1 MWYLEH
7 VEHRD
12 DDVGYEPDVGS
23 HGEEELTVLN
33 LVRDVALILIT
44 KNVYRVDLIPEI
56 LI

>member
-23 HGEEELTVLN
+23 HGEQELTVLN
-33 LVRDVALILIT
+33 LVRDVALILLR